1 MSPNGVGT
9 PSAHDAPRRAGGPG
23 RTPRGQPGAWCIG
36 ESLRTARGHGLS
48 GGEKDRVTQGGG
60 LEHEALPKSVL
71 RQWRPAGGERG
82 RWSRPETVSGG
93 RLRGP
98 VCGHSVPRACIEGLR
113 HRGPGRHRRRF
124 TESATQRVH
133 PMPLEPTS
141 PEENSGRRH
150 RDAARGRQ
158 RRVPADARWR
168 GRRGPVQ
175 ARPTGVLWDGT
186 LRDRTIPTIPTIRCS
201 APDLG
206 GAVVWTDARG
216 ADGHAGAPCPSPPA
230 HARPSF
236 GGAAALRRQPAPGS
250 RCPLPMAVVRS
261 SVASVLRPP
270 GRETSVND
278 QPRRDAPAP
287 MVVSRRAK

>member
-9 PSAHDAPRRAGGPG
+9 PSAHDAPRRPGGPG

-124 TESATQRVH
+124 TESATRRVH

-158 RRVPADARWR
+158 RRVPADARPAWPPWSGSTPLHR
-168 GRRGPVQ
+168 
-175 ARPTGVLWDGT
+175 GT
-186 LRDRTIPTIPTIRCS
+186 LRWDASRS
-201 APDLG
+201 HDPDDPDDQVLCPG
-206 GAVVWTDARG
+206 PWWRSSLNRRQGSRWTRG
-216 ADGHAGAPCPSPPA
+216 STLPLPPG

-278 QPRRDAPAP
+278 QPRRDAHAP
-287 MVVSRRAK
+287 MVVPRRAK